1 MTLTVQNIIKI
12 CREGQPLFL
21 QTLEGF
27 THEIKGLMN
36 SEMLLFCAMSKHLG
50 AAHVL
55 ESGRARGN
63 STETLARFFAASSG
77 VRVFSVECLKYTE
90 DSVIAT
96 RRLYN
101 RHDNLSLLFGDS
113 FAVLPD
119 LCSRRVPCTV
129 LIDGPKGKYALHLAS
144 VLLGMQQVK
153 AVFIHDSHKDT
164 EHRPA
169 IESLYPETFSSDAP
183 DFVEAFSPLDA
194 PCWEA
199 YRNWEGYRDWGP
211 YQRGPRTMRSYG
223 PTLTMILNAPGGID
237 RQREV
242 RDLFALSPMP
252 PRHGPLGRWL
262 RTLRRSLPN
271 ASEWPFFLE
280 YWGTLLRRQL

>member
-1 MTLTVQNIIKI
+1 VTFSVQNIIEI
-12 CREGQPLFL
+12 CREEKPLFL
-21 QTLEGF
+21 QTLHGF

-63 STETLARFFAASSG
+63 STEILARFFAPTPG
-77 VRVFSVECLKYTE
+77 VRVFSVENLKYTE

-96 RRLYN
+96 RRLYK
-101 RHDNLSLLFGDS
+101 RHANLSLLYGDS

-129 LIDGPKGKYALHLAS
+129 LIDGPKGKYALQLAS
-144 VLLGMQQVK
+144 VLLAEEQVK

-169 IESLYPETFSSDAP
+169 IESLYPETFSSDDPA
-183 DFVEAFSPLDA
+183 FVGAFGSLDE
-194 PCWEA
+194 PCWDL
-199 YRNWEGYRDWGP
+199 YRNWEGYQDWGP
-211 YQRGPRTMRSYG
+211 YQRGPRRMQSYG
-223 PTLTMILNAPGGID
+223 PTLTMILNAPDRID

-242 RDLFALSPMP
+242 RDLFALNPIP

-271 ASEWPFFLE
+271 ASEWPYFLQ
-280 YWGTLLRRQL
+280 YWGLFLRRQL